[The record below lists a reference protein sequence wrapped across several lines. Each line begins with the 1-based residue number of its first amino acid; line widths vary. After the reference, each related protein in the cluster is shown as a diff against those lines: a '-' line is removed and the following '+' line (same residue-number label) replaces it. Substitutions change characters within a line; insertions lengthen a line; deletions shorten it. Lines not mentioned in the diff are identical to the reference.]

1 MDELVAVARK
11 ELAWETDY
19 IREAK
24 CQNMFRSDIVAGLE
38 LVIGSPV
45 VCVCRDLLANDP
57 GYLVPEVFPE
67 LSTKRVLTTELIQGL
82 PLDQCVS
89 LPQEI
94 RNDVS
99 MPHTHSLI
107 FLSLSIFS
115 VLSL

>member
-38 LVIGSPV
+38 LVIGSP
-45 VCVCRDLLANDP
+45 VCRDLLANDP

-107 FLSLSIFS
+107 FFSLSIFS